1 MGIYKRNRGGD
12 GGGDKGW
19 TQKYK
24 QSGGGVRDG
33 AGRDCTDVDA
43 ITKSVTETPP
53 LVNMSTSPVVVI
65 PATP

>member
-1 MGIYKRNRGGD
+1 MGIYESNGGGD

-33 AGRDCTDVDA
+33 AGRDCTDVDT

-53 LVNMSTSPVVVI
+53 LVTISTLPVVVI
-65 PATP
+65 TSRP